1 MKIHDPT
8 QKVDLHY
15 QPKFNKKHKKSSITA
30 VFYSTSEKNANG
42 ILEQDWIE
50 GEESSIPMEPGTTV
64 TLKVRPEKFNFLQS
78 DKSKCSQQNSYY
90 QCQGA
95 EFAEKFEKFR
105 QNCSDACPDGNES
118 IKCSPFPFPNMEIIQ
133 CPLDPSTNTKVNCS
147 NCIWTNLNKQL
158 RHSGLKN
165 VKSN

>member
-1 MKIHDPT
+1 
-8 QKVDLHY
+8 
-15 QPKFNKKHKKSSITA
+15 
-30 VFYSTSEKNANG
+30 
-42 ILEQDWIE
+42 
-50 GEESSIPMEPGTTV
+50 MEPGTTV

-95 EFAEKFEKFR
+95 EFAENFEKFL

-118 IKCSPFPFPNMEIIQ
+118 TKCSPFPFPKMIKDYKISQ
-133 CPLDPSTNTKVNCS
+133 CPLDPSTNIKINCS